1 MWLDQTYRRVLISL
15 SEVTVIKPLCF
26 NGGLFSEDL
35 ERDGAAVEVFH
46 GERVVVWAAGVF
58 RQVDDREPEGMDGGE
73 WCELFCG
80 EVEEKSNVKDRQ
92 QD

>member
-1 MWLDQTYRRVLISL
+1 MWLDQTYHHVLISL

-26 NGGLFSEDL
+26 NSGLFSEDL

-58 RQVDDREPEGMDGGE
+58 RQVDDREARGYGRRR
-73 WCELFCG
+73 
-80 EVEEKSNVKDRQ
+80 VV
-92 QD
+92 